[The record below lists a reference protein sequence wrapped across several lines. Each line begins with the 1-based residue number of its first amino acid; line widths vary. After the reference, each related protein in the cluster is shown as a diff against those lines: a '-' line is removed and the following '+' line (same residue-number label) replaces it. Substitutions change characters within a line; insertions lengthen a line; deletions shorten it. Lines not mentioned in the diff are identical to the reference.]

1 MIEERIW
8 ELLSLKL
15 SGEATDAELAE
26 LEQLITQRPGASVRF
41 DTLRKIWST
50 APPGVGNKE
59 QAFNRH
65 LQRLSN
71 HLSDPVLSY
80 EEPVHSQAIPDNPEP
95 NLSITRPLLKKPV
108 FWLITAAAA
117 SVLLFFAVNRFASNE
132 KIAPSLTTK
141 NTVSTKPGSKSKITL
156 SDGTVVLLNA
166 GSNITYDQVFDA
178 NKREIQLSGE
188 AYFDVTHD
196 PGRPFIIHTNSVDI
210 RVLGTAF
217 NVRSYPN
224 EKTTETSLIRGSVEI
239 SVHNNPD
246 KKIILKPSE
255 KLVVTNNLVETE
267 TATNSSNDNS
277 KREELAMMT
286 LSKIFLNRRDSTSKE
301 TQWIKDRLVFE
312 EEKLGKILTDLERLY
327 NIQMVIKNERIKKV
341 SITGD
346 FENKSLHEIMEAL
359 KIAAAFNYSQNENSV
374 TIW

>member
-15 SGEATDAELAE
+15 SGEATDDELDE
-26 LEQLITQRPGASVRF
+26 LNQLLEQRPGISIRLESLQQLWNKKSQP
-41 DTLRKIWST
+41 TN
-50 APPGVGNKE
+50 NKE

-80 EEPVHSQAIPDNPEP
+80 EQSPNEEQEPDKEQTPVR
-95 NLSITRPLLKKPV
+95 SINKKR
-108 FWLITAAAA
+108 WLWIAASAAA
-117 SVLLFFAVNRFASNE
+117 
-132 KIAPSLTTK
+132 IAAICFGFLYSDKGSPTTEPPIAK
-141 NTVSTKPGSKSKITL
+141 NTVSTRPGSKTKIKL

-166 GSNITYDQVFDA
+166 GSYITYNETFDA
-178 NKREIQLSGE
+178 KLREVQLSGE

-196 PGRPFIIHTNSVDI
+196 EKRPFIIHTNSVDI
-210 RVLGTAF
+210 RVLGTEF

-246 KKIILKPSE
+246 KKIILKPNE
-255 KLVVTNNLVETE
+255 KLVVNNSVFATE
-267 TATNSSNDNS
+267 NNNNNASAENS
-277 KREELAMMT
+277 KREELAIMT
-286 LSKIFLNRRDSTSKE
+286 LSKIFLNRKDSTSKE

-312 EEKLGKILTDLERLY
+312 GEKLGKILADLEHLY
-327 NIQMVIKNERIKKV
+327 NVRINTKNERLKRI

-359 KIAAAFNYSQNENSV
+359 RIAGEFNYTENEGVVN
-374 TIW
+374 IW